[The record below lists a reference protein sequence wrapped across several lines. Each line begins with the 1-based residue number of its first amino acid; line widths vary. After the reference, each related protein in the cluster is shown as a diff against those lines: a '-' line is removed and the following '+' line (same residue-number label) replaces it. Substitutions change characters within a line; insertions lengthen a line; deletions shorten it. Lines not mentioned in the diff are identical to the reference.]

1 MEFFILRQAKLK
13 RSYFRMV
20 SKTRKIVREVFLT
33 KAVLIVK
40 ADIVDKDIDVKEETL

>member
-1 MEFFILRQAKLK
+1 
-13 RSYFRMV
+13 MV

-40 ADIVDKDIDVKEETL
+40 ADIVDKDIDVKEETLQQLDSKDNSD